1 MSFDT
6 ERCTAHTKCNMASV
20 SIFHS
25 AWFLVYVGTFSTN
38 QKICV
43 VFSRGEE
50 CIFRCLFEIRKQ
62 QLTSGTAVDR
72 GLLYT
77 SKFIFRC
84 GILKLQLSR
93 YVFMNT
99 ILF

>member
-38 QKICV
+38 QKISLAMDVWCSHV
-43 VFSRGEE
+43 ARNAFPAV
-50 CIFRCLFEIRKQ
+50 CLKYGNN
-62 QLTSGTAVDR
+62 S
-72 GLLYT
+72 
-77 SKFIFRC
+77 
-84 GILKLQLSR
+84 
-93 YVFMNT
+93 
-99 ILF
+99 